1 MLTLLAFGQRRTPFI
16 KLNFLKLYRGRFD
29 FFGVRSRALIFE
41 VKKMGLIP
49 TESFSGIKTF
59 SGIHPY
65 DKRLNPTETFSGI
78 QPLR

>member
-49 TESFSGIKTF
+49 TESFSGIQPRVLK
-59 SGIHPY
+59 
-65 DKRLNPTETFSGI
+65 DERLNPTESF
-78 QPLR
+78 QWD